1 MKKQFVKI
9 SSEFGL
15 DIMALNFALFFDL
28 PVVILPPQTNQEEFD
43 QESEKILSNMSF
55 FYNRIQKVPFG
66 EKEKF
71 EAEAWAIGT
80 EIKNGTFDDNL
91 WGEFANSK
99 LHPQK
104 LIEDFEEL
112 ANGPMN
118 TMLIPP
124 QFISNGETV
133 HPALSSEV
141 FDFLKNCPQRLI
153 LGQHFHKESDLPQV
167 EKLAQ
172 DFNLYVPGLTEN
184 EQILGMQ
191 GVKYLELYDLYYWI
205 DAAVGITGTHT
216 WLLLALFPDTAQII
230 LYDKSGTENWK
241 AIEAAYQAAGY
252 CINCIGFDAK
262 TNTKELS
269 AEIEEIYKT
278 FFP

>member
-15 DIMALNFALFFDL
+15 DIMALNFAKVFDV
-28 PVVILPPQTNQEEFD
+28 PVVILPSKDTKEEFE
-43 QESEKILSNMSF
+43 QESEIIFSNMSF
-55 FYNRIQKVPFG
+55 LYDRIQKVSFE

-71 EAEAWAIGT
+71 EAEAWDIGT

-91 WGEFANSK
+91 WGKFANSK

-124 QFISNGETV
+124 QFISNGETA

-141 FDFLKNCPQRLI
+141 FDCLKACTQRLI
-153 LGQHFHKESDLPQV
+153 LGQHFNKDKDLAAV
-167 EKLAQ
+167 AKLAK

-191 GVKYLELYDLYYWI
+191 GVKYQELYDLYYWV
-205 DAAVGITGTHT
+205 DAAVGIAGTHT
-216 WLLLALFPDTAQII
+216 WLLLTLFPDTAQII
-230 LYDKSGTENWK
+230 LYNKSGTENWK

-252 CINCIGFDAK
+252 CIHCIGFDAK